1 VQILK
6 QKKFVLASLSD
17 VTELL
22 RSGIE
27 TNFVPKKR
35 LLLAMKKV
43 EFFLSFVNEYGV
55 HTLRFRWILLWNK
68 FMYQLYQLLYCII
81 LLYQTKYS
89 FSIRPII
96 YLSVFHHAAWPTSRR
111 PSLSMSILE
120 VETHEYTI
128 ENKY

>member
-1 VQILK
+1 MHFPSVHARLDRQRKLHSAQEAVDHAYSSAFKLDGISHELSLLVKNDIVQILK

-17 VTELL
+17 ITELL

-55 HTLRFRWILLWNK
+55 HTLRFR
-68 FMYQLYQLLYCII
+68 
-81 LLYQTKYS
+81 
-89 FSIRPII
+89 
-96 YLSVFHHAAWPTSRR
+96 
-111 PSLSMSILE
+111 
-120 VETHEYTI
+120 
-128 ENKY
+128 